1 MAEGPESCG
10 ELEAPLLLVRVS
22 GVLDVPAP
30 LPLDL
35 WPEFFLASVVF
46 LLNVF
51 GAGLCCF
58 FSISSDNTTNKLL
71 RLPWSL
77 ILIRLSRISVGSN
90 L

>member
-35 WPEFFLASVVF
+35 WPEFFLASVVHIVYIVRHHDKQT
-46 LLNVF
+46 LEAAMELDTNSAEQVVDL
-51 GAGLCCF
+51 GL
-58 FSISSDNTTNKLL
+58 
-71 RLPWSL
+71 
-77 ILIRLSRISVGSN
+77 GEG
-90 L
+90 